1 MPDHSADRRSEQSH
15 PIVTVFGGTGFLGR
29 RVVRHLLDHGFE
41 VRAASRHPERV
52 RSTLGADTPGLAAI
66 RADIH
71 DGDSIAVALAGAS
84 AAVNAVSLY
93 VEHAKETF
101 EAVHV
106 EGAGRVARFCREA
119 GVKSL
124 MHVSGIGSDPR
135 STSRYIQARGQGE
148 IAVRDEFP
156 GVTII
161 RPSVMF
167 GHDDAF
173 LTTLVRLI
181 KFLPVFPMFGRGR
194 TMLQPVYVEDVGE
207 AISRLAAAPP
217 PAGAIYELAG
227 PRVYTYRSLL
237 AEIAQGLGLRR
248 GFLPMPFSVWKLLAA
263 IAEYLPSTGLTRNQ
277 VELMEHDNVASGAF
291 SGLQKLGIEPTRIED
306 RLVEIPSR
314 LIRGEGPDRAS

>member
-1 MPDHSADRRSEQSH
+1 MPDDPADRRSEQSH
-15 PIVTVFGGTGFLGR
+15 EIVTVFGGTGFLGR

-52 RSTLGADTPGLAAI
+52 RSRLGGDTPGLAAI
-66 RADIH
+66 RTDIH
-71 DGDSIAVALAGAS
+71 DGDSIAAALAGAS

-119 GVKSL
+119 SVKSL
-124 MHVSGIGSDPR
+124 MHVSGIGADPR
-135 STSRYIQARGQGE
+135 SSSRYIQARGQGE

-156 GVTII
+156 GVSMI

-181 KFLPVFPMFGRGR
+181 KLLPVFPMFGRGG

-207 AISRLAAAPP
+207 AISRLAVVPP

-237 AEIAQGLGLRR
+237 TEIARGLGLRR
-248 GFLPMPFSVWKLLAA
+248 GFLPMPFPVWKLLAA
-263 IAEYLPSTGLTRNQ
+263 IAEYLPTAGLTRNQ
-277 VELMEHDNVASGAF
+277 VELMQHDNVASGAF
-291 SGLQKLGIEPTRIED
+291 PGLHELGIEPTRIED
-306 RLVEIPSR
+306 RLVDISSR
-314 LIRGEGPDRAS
+314 LNRREGS